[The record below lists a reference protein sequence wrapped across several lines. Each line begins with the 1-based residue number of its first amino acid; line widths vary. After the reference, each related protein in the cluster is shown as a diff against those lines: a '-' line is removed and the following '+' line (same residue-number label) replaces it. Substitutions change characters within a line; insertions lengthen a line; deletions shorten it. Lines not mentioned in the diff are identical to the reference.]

1 MKRVQ
6 SDELDEF
13 FRNLDLEAD
22 KQKGAKARRD
32 FENLANNIEEL
43 AKEPAQGYNTD
54 DEENIEDNFDVVEFL
69 ENLMAEKDADNTS
82 IEIAGDVGERD
93 AAPEFEDAI
102 DI

>member
-6 SDELDEF
+6 PDELGEF

-43 AKEPAQGYNTD
+43 AKETAQGYNTD
-54 DEENIEDNFDVVEFL
+54 NEENIEDNFDVVEFL
-69 ENLMAEKDADNTS
+69 ENLMAEKMQITHQ
-82 IEIAGDVGERD
+82 
-93 AAPEFEDAI
+93 
-102 DI
+102 